1 MDNKPRFKCKSDA
14 QKYAIRAYY
23 ARKRS
28 QASETSQQVK
38 KYRFDKKRG
47 ERYREIVQPRNEV
60 RERYRK
66 VMAEDFPKDFLS
78 DDEWDYIEA
87 MASWPKK

>member
-1 MDNKPRFKCKSDA
+1 MKPKFKCKSNA

-23 ARKRS
+23 A
-28 QASETSQQVK
+28 K
-38 KYRFDKKRG
+38 KSKAKKQSTD
-47 ERYREIVQPRNEV
+47 E
-60 RERYRK
+60 RERYMK

-87 MASWPKK
+87 MAKGPEK

>member
-1 MDNKPRFKCKSDA
+1 MKPKFKCKSNA

-23 ARKRS
+23 A
-28 QASETSQQVK
+28 K
-38 KYRFDKKRG
+38 KSKAGNKLSPD
-47 ERYREIVQPRNEV
+47 NEEQ
-60 RERYRK
+60 RERYKK

-87 MASWPKK
+87 MAKGPEK

>member
-1 MDNKPRFKCKSDA
+1 MKPKFKCKSNA

-23 ARKRS
+23 AKKNKAVKKLSQDSDEQRKR
-28 QASETSQQVK
+28 
-38 KYRFDKKRG
+38 YM
-47 ERYREIVQPRNEV
+47 
-60 RERYRK
+60 K

-87 MASWPKK
+87 MAKGPEK

>member
-1 MDNKPRFKCKSDA
+1 MSDKPKFKCKSNA

-23 ARKRS
+23 AIKSKADRLS
-28 QASETSQQVK
+28 QDCEEQ
-38 KYRFDKKRG
+38 RN
-47 ERYREIVQPRNEV
+47 RYM
-60 RERYRK
+60 K
-66 VMAEDFPKDFLS
+66 VMAEDFPKDFIS

>member
-1 MDNKPRFKCKSDA
+1 MKPKFKCKSNA

-23 ARKRS
+23 A
-28 QASETSQQVK
+28 K
-38 KYRFDKKRG
+38 KNKADKKLSQDSD
-47 ERYREIVQPRNEV
+47 EQ
-60 RERYRK
+60 RERYMK

-87 MASWPKK
+87 MAHWPNK

>member
-1 MDNKPRFKCKSDA
+1 MKSKFKCKSNA

-23 ARKRS
+23 A
-28 QASETSQQVK
+28 K
-38 KYRFDKKRG
+38 KNKAKK
-47 ERYREIVQPRNEV
+47 QSLDD
-60 RERYRK
+60 RERYMK

-87 MASWPKK
+87 MASWSEK

>member
-1 MDNKPRFKCKSDA
+1 MKSKFKCKSNA

-23 ARKRS
+23 A
-28 QASETSQQVK
+28 K
-38 KYRFDKKRG
+38 KNKTKKQ
-47 ERYREIVQPRNEV
+47 EPEA
-60 RERYRK
+60 RERYMK

-87 MASWPKK
+87 MASWSEK

>member
-1 MDNKPRFKCKSDA
+1 MKSKFKCKSNA

-23 ARKRS
+23 
-28 QASETSQQVK
+28 VK
-38 KYRFDKKRG
+38 KNKAKK
-47 ERYREIVQPRNEV
+47 QSPDD
-60 RERYRK
+60 RERYMK

-87 MASWPKK
+87 MASWSEK

>member
-1 MDNKPRFKCKSDA
+1 MKPKFKCKSNA

-23 ARKRS
+23 A
-28 QASETSQQVK
+28 K
-38 KYRFDKKRG
+38 KNKAKKQSTD
-47 ERYREIVQPRNEV
+47 E
-60 RERYRK
+60 RERYMK

-87 MASWPKK
+87 MASWSEK

>member
-1 MDNKPRFKCKSDA
+1 MKPKFKCKSNA

-23 ARKRS
+23 A
-28 QASETSQQVK
+28 K
-38 KYRFDKKRG
+38 KSKAKKQSPD
-47 ERYREIVQPRNEV
+47 E
-60 RERYRK
+60 RERYMK

-87 MASWPKK
+87 MASWSEK